1 MSSLTVTDVTKSYG
15 ATPVLTGVDL
25 HVPAG
30 GFTALL
36 GPSGCGKTTLLRL
49 VAGFDDP
56 DRGTVEVGGRTVA
69 GVGRS
74 VPARRRH
81 IGFVPQ
87 EGGLFP
93 HLSVAGNVAFGLPR
107 RQRRD
112 AGRVAELLRLVGLD
126 AALAEPS
133 PHPPSG
139 GQQQRGAVARAAA
152 PGASR

>member
-1 MSSLTVTDVTKSYG
+1 MATSG
-15 ATPVLTGVDL
+15 PTPVLTGVDL
-25 HVPAG
+25 HVPEG
-30 GFTALL
+30 SFTALL

-69 GVGRS
+69 GAGRS
-74 VPARRRH
+74 VPARRRR

-107 RQRRD
+107 RLRRD
-112 AGRVAELLRLVGLD
+112 RTRIAGLLALVGLD
-126 AALAEPS
+126 AALADRAPHQLSGRSEERRVGKECRSRRS
-133 PHPPSG
+133 PYH
-139 GQQQRGAVARAAA
+139 
-152 PGASR
+152 